1 MCGISGII
9 DFKNQLSENKLNIIL
24 DKFNSAL
31 HHRGPDDRGKWIEN
45 NIGLSHTRLSI
56 IDLSKNGHQPMISKN
71 NKIILS
77 YNGEIYNFKELYF
90 ELSDKNLKSNSDTE
104 VLLEYYSQFGIDR
117 LIEKA
122 NGMYAF
128 SIYDKNKNQLI
139 LSRDKI
145 GKKPLYYYF
154 DNEFFIWGSEM
165 KIFKNSPILNK
176 LRLNLNA
183 LDNFFKVG
191 YIPNPLSIF
200 EQINK
205 VKPGETII
213 LDLKSLKKFTKRNFF
228 IKKENQ
234 LINNSIEDTIKDAVK
249 IRTVSD
255 VPYGVFLSS
264 GTDST
269 LVASILKDLK
279 TKVSSFSIGIK
290 DNKLI
295 DESTDSKKIA
305 KSLGLEHNELI
316 LSESSLVDYFPKLA
330 DVYGEPF
337 ADTSQIPTLILSE
350 FSKKKITVALSGDGG
365 DELFC
370 GYNRYLYTLRYEN
383 ILSTIFK
390 LNNSIN
396 IVKYLEMMLKFSGLN
411 LQNKIFSKLYTLR
424 NTTSFENLYSKLVML
439 DNKRM
444 DIFNDNDSTYVNYFL
459 KKENTFN
466 GDILF
471 EMQNKDIQNY
481 LPDDILTK
489 VDRASMQN
497 SLEVRCP
504 LLDHRLNNAIFLK
517 KNYKIE
523 KEQTKIILRNI
534 LKKYID
540 LNLISKNKK
549 GFAIPIKTWLNS
561 SLKNSTNNYINSSL
575 LKNDEFLNQNKIIKI
590 WDEHKKGLHDHTNII
605 WATLIY
611 LQWKQYWKNL

>member
-1 MCGISGII
+1 
-9 DFKNQLSENKLNIIL
+9 
-24 DKFNSAL
+24 
-31 HHRGPDDRGKWIEN
+31 
-45 NIGLSHTRLSI
+45 
-56 IDLSKNGHQPMISKN
+56 
-71 NKIILS
+71 
-77 YNGEIYNFKELYF
+77 
-90 ELSDKNLKSNSDTE
+90 
-104 VLLEYYSQFGIDR
+104 
-117 LIEKA
+117 
-122 NGMYAF
+122 
-128 SIYDKNKNQLI
+128 
-139 LSRDKI
+139 
-145 GKKPLYYYF
+145 
-154 DNEFFIWGSEM
+154 M

-350 FSKKKITVALSGDGG
+350 FSKRKITVALSGDGG

-370 GYNRYLYTLRYEN
+370 GYNRYLYTLRYEKYEKA
-383 ILSTIFK
+383 IFK

-396 IVKYLEMMLKFSGLN
+396 IVKYLEMMLKFSGL
-411 LQNKIFSKLYTLR
+411 KCS
-424 NTTSFENLYSKLVML
+424 E
-439 DNKRM
+439 
-444 DIFNDNDSTYVNYFL
+444 
-459 KKENTFN
+459 
-466 GDILF
+466 
-471 EMQNKDIQNY
+471 
-481 LPDDILTK
+481 
-489 VDRASMQN
+489 
-497 SLEVRCP
+497 
-504 LLDHRLNNAIFLK
+504 
-517 KNYKIE
+517 
-523 KEQTKIILRNI
+523 
-534 LKKYID
+534 
-540 LNLISKNKK
+540 
-549 GFAIPIKTWLNS
+549 
-561 SLKNSTNNYINSSL
+561 
-575 LKNDEFLNQNKIIKI
+575 
-590 WDEHKKGLHDHTNII
+590 
-605 WATLIY
+605 
-611 LQWKQYWKNL
+611 

>member
-1 MCGISGII
+1 
-9 DFKNQLSENKLNIIL
+9 
-24 DKFNSAL
+24 
-31 HHRGPDDRGKWIEN
+31 
-45 NIGLSHTRLSI
+45 
-56 IDLSKNGHQPMISKN
+56 
-71 NKIILS
+71 
-77 YNGEIYNFKELYF
+77 
-90 ELSDKNLKSNSDTE
+90 
-104 VLLEYYSQFGIDR
+104 
-117 LIEKA
+117 
-122 NGMYAF
+122 MYAF
-128 SIYDKNKNQLI
+128 SIYDKEKSTH
-139 LSRDKI
+139 LSREKE
-145 GKKPLYYYF
+145 KPLYYYF

-249 IRTVSD
+249 ISTVSD

-370 GYNRYLYTLRYEN
+370 GYNRYLYTLRYEK

-504 LLDHRLNNAIFLK
+504 LL
-517 KNYKIE
+517 
-523 KEQTKIILRNI
+523 T
-534 LKKYID
+534 ID
-540 LNLISKNKK
+540 
-549 GFAIPIKTWLNS
+549 
-561 SLKNSTNNYINSSL
+561 
-575 LKNDEFLNQNKIIKI
+575 
-590 WDEHKKGLHDHTNII
+590 
-605 WATLIY
+605 
-611 LQWKQYWKNL
+611 

>member
-1 MCGISGII
+1 
-9 DFKNQLSENKLNIIL
+9 
-24 DKFNSAL
+24 
-31 HHRGPDDRGKWIEN
+31 
-45 NIGLSHTRLSI
+45 
-56 IDLSKNGHQPMISKN
+56 
-71 NKIILS
+71 
-77 YNGEIYNFKELYF
+77 
-90 ELSDKNLKSNSDTE
+90 
-104 VLLEYYSQFGIDR
+104 
-117 LIEKA
+117 
-122 NGMYAF
+122 
-128 SIYDKNKNQLI
+128 
-139 LSRDKI
+139 
-145 GKKPLYYYF
+145 
-154 DNEFFIWGSEM
+154 
-165 KIFKNSPILNK
+165 
-176 LRLNLNA
+176 
-183 LDNFFKVG
+183 
-191 YIPNPLSIF
+191 
-200 EQINK
+200 
-205 VKPGETII
+205 
-213 LDLKSLKKFTKRNFF
+213 
-228 IKKENQ
+228 
-234 LINNSIEDTIKDAVK
+234 
-249 IRTVSD
+249 
-255 VPYGVFLSS
+255 
-264 GTDST
+264 
-269 LVASILKDLK
+269 
-279 TKVSSFSIGIK
+279 
-290 DNKLI
+290 
-295 DESTDSKKIA
+295 
-305 KSLGLEHNELI
+305 
-316 LSESSLVDYFPKLA
+316 
-330 DVYGEPF
+330 
-337 ADTSQIPTLILSE
+337 
-350 FSKKKITVALSGDGG
+350 
-365 DELFC
+365 
-370 GYNRYLYTLRYEN
+370 
-383 ILSTIFK
+383 
-390 LNNSIN
+390 
-396 IVKYLEMMLKFSGLN
+396 MMLKFSGLN

-424 NTTSFENLYSKLVML
+424 NTTSFENLYFKLVML

-523 KEQTKIILRNI
+523 KEKTKKILRNI

>member
-1 MCGISGII
+1 
-9 DFKNQLSENKLNIIL
+9 
-24 DKFNSAL
+24 
-31 HHRGPDDRGKWIEN
+31 
-45 NIGLSHTRLSI
+45 
-56 IDLSKNGHQPMISKN
+56 MISKN

-176 LRLNLNA
+176 LKLNLNA

-370 GYNRYLYTLRYEN
+370 GYNRYLYTLRYEK

-561 SLKNSTNNYINSSL
+561 SLKNSTNDYINSSL

>member
-1 MCGISGII
+1 
-9 DFKNQLSENKLNIIL
+9 
-24 DKFNSAL
+24 
-31 HHRGPDDRGKWIEN
+31 
-45 NIGLSHTRLSI
+45 
-56 IDLSKNGHQPMISKN
+56 MISKN

-154 DNEFFIWGSEM
+154 DNEFFIWGSEI

-176 LRLNLNA
+176 LKLNLNA

-295 DESTDSKKIA
+295 DESTIQ
-305 KSLGLEHNELI
+305 
-316 LSESSLVDYFPKLA
+316 KL
-330 DVYGEPF
+330 
-337 ADTSQIPTLILSE
+337 
-350 FSKKKITVALSGDGG
+350 
-365 DELFC
+365 
-370 GYNRYLYTLRYEN
+370 
-383 ILSTIFK
+383 
-390 LNNSIN
+390 
-396 IVKYLEMMLKFSGLN
+396 LN
-411 LQNKIFSKLYTLR
+411 L
-424 NTTSFENLYSKLVML
+424 
-439 DNKRM
+439 
-444 DIFNDNDSTYVNYFL
+444 
-459 KKENTFN
+459 
-466 GDILF
+466 
-471 EMQNKDIQNY
+471 
-481 LPDDILTK
+481 
-489 VDRASMQN
+489 
-497 SLEVRCP
+497 
-504 LLDHRLNNAIFLK
+504 
-517 KNYKIE
+517 
-523 KEQTKIILRNI
+523 
-534 LKKYID
+534 
-540 LNLISKNKK
+540 
-549 GFAIPIKTWLNS
+549 
-561 SLKNSTNNYINSSL
+561 
-575 LKNDEFLNQNKIIKI
+575 
-590 WDEHKKGLHDHTNII
+590 
-605 WATLIY
+605 
-611 LQWKQYWKNL
+611 